1 MQYKVEYDQEN
12 DCLIGC
18 FQGVFSSTSFYS
30 DYVEELRRKAQE
42 HDCLRF
48 LHDFRNV
55 RIEMSTTDL
64 YTFSNEMRNE
74 RIDPK
79 WKRALVVAQQYL
91 NDSMF
96 FETAAVNRGHR
107 VRVFG
112 ELDEAVAWLKG

>member
-1 MQYKVEYDQEN
+1 MEFTIEYDEKN
-12 DCLIGC
+12 ECLVGR

-64 YTFSNEMRNE
+64 YAFSNEMRNE

-79 WKRALVVAQQYL
+79 WKRALVVAEQYL

-107 VRVFG
+107 VEVFASF
-112 ELDEAVAWLKG
+112 DDAVEWLKG

>member
-1 MQYKVEYDQEN
+1 MEYTIEYDQEN

-30 DYVEELRRKAQE
+30 NYVEELRRKAQE
-42 HDCLRF
+42 HDCLRI

-55 RIEMSTTDL
+55 RIEMNITEL
-64 YTFSNEMRNE
+64 HAFSNEMRNE

-79 WKRALVVAQQYL
+79 WKRALVVAPQYL
-91 NDSMF
+91 KDSKF

-107 VRVFG
+107 VEVFASF
-112 ELDEAVAWLKG
+112 DDAVEWLKG